1 MDILEQDI
9 MHEVNQ
15 DLTEQA
21 ILSEI
26 NQGLKNSET
35 LGEFIE
41 NYEDEIYEYWKLKGE
56 DPEPFYSEFAQF
68 AQELWEE
75 YEKKTMP
82 F

>member
-21 ILSEI
+21 ILEEI
-26 NQGLKNSET
+26 NRGLKNSET
-35 LGEFIE
+35 LDEFIE
-41 NYEDEIYEYWKLKGE
+41 NNEDSIYEYWKFKGE
-56 DPEPFYSEFAQF
+56 DPEPLYSELTQF
-68 AQELWEE
+68 AKELWEE